1 MRVGFLWFAMAC
13 AIPAALAE
21 DLEVLQVKQNFD
33 PRAIEVLAGI
43 PVTFTNADDVKHNLK
58 MVTPDGT
65 QTDYG
70 VEKPGEHTIIT
81 FPAAGDYSVICGIHP
96 RMKLK
101 VTVK

>member
-1 MRVGFLWFAMAC
+1 MRCGVVLILLALGFGAAC
-13 AIPAALAE
+13 ADE
-21 DLEVLQVKQNFD
+21 LEVLQVKQSFD
-33 PRAIEVLAGI
+33 PRSIEVASGT

-58 MVTPDGT
+58 MVAPDGT
-65 QTDYG
+65 QTDFG
-70 VEKPGEHTIIT
+70 VEKPGEHTIMT